1 MDFNDKPSNFI
12 KLPTESYSSVD
23 EECSDE
29 MATLND
35 VEESDISTET
45 REKYEEEE
53 EVDYKRV
60 KVGKKPKEELSDEE
74 DKTEIDLL
82 NIPKKP
88 KIKMFKLKLLESKET
103 VSVEEEKLEEAFDSG
118 STETLYNISA
128 STASKSPS
136 VSTAFRSSASLDTLL
151 SLESFEGSEA
161 TVESPES
168 SIGFAPSVKT
178 KKKKKYFIKENKSL
192 IPLRNEFEERD
203 MLIISIRNSIVEE
216 VVNKAFKRFQ
226 ATLAVPFTVLCMH
239 KAWRKLIYMYSFR
252 EEPQREDVSA
262 KPWKPDKPSNKC
274 NEDSW
279 ATNQMPIDVHSDVE
293 TDSEAA
299 KKQDFDFLPIFTDE
313 LGMPLKSFEVKKPK
327 GKRKSKKSK
336 DSQKMLKKH
345 HKAKE
350 YGKKVS
356 YKPTKRVTVVDSPRK
371 QSRNSYRWSER
382 TSLSSKSVATKLE
395 SFLLTQHQSF
405 LQGHKSSLAQGR
417 NPYRR
422 TRL

>member
-136 VSTAFRSSASLDTLL
+136 
-151 SLESFEGSEA
+151 
-161 TVESPES
+161 
-168 SIGFAPSVKT
+168 
-178 KKKKKYFIKENKSL
+178 
-192 IPLRNEFEERD
+192 
-203 MLIISIRNSIVEE
+203 
-216 VVNKAFKRFQ
+216 
-226 ATLAVPFTVLCMH
+226 
-239 KAWRKLIYMYSFR
+239 
-252 EEPQREDVSA
+252 
-262 KPWKPDKPSNKC
+262 
-274 NEDSW
+274 
-279 ATNQMPIDVHSDVE
+279 
-293 TDSEAA
+293 
-299 KKQDFDFLPIFTDE
+299 
-313 LGMPLKSFEVKKPK
+313 
-327 GKRKSKKSK
+327 
-336 DSQKMLKKH
+336 
-345 HKAKE
+345 
-350 YGKKVS
+350 
-356 YKPTKRVTVVDSPRK
+356 
-371 QSRNSYRWSER
+371 
-382 TSLSSKSVATKLE
+382 
-395 SFLLTQHQSF
+395 
-405 LQGHKSSLAQGR
+405 
-417 NPYRR
+417 
-422 TRL
+422 